1 MMDQLSSKVERCML
15 TKPFSPE
22 PHTVNFHRRATAEN
36 KIPPTL
42 KVRKGK
48 PHINLEIAS
57 QGIWAQC
64 PALTPLLIH
73 TTHIHIQCIHHMH
86 NTKQK
91 QHIKHIQQTIYTTHT
106 AHNTHTPHHTYI
118 TQHIHP
124 TVHNTHNTYNI
135 HTTHIAPTKQRNRLH
150 KACTTDNTTQNIH
163 NSHKITENT
172 HNSHTHTFEQSSGK
186 KQSRYA
192 LTTRN
197 KEIPGGVMEP
207 FKGPT
212 QRPGFPPGDPLV
224 GGMLAGGG
232 QPLRD
237 FSKEKMKQGKHN
249 QSPGWPRS

>member
-15 TKPFSPE
+15 TKPSSPE
-22 PHTVNFHRRATAEN
+22 PHKVNFHRRATAEN

-64 PALTPLLIH
+64 PALTPLLVH
-73 TTHIHIQCIHHMH
+73 TTHTHTQCIQHTH

-91 QHIKHIQQTIYTTHT
+91 QHIKHTTDNIHNPYSTQHTYTPSHIHNTTHIPHRTQSTQHMQQT
-106 AHNTHTPHHTYI
+106 
-118 TQHIHP
+118 
-124 TVHNTHNTYNI
+124 HNTHNPQNRETHHTKHTQHNTKYTQHTQNNREHTYN
-135 HTTHIAPTKQRNRLH
+135 T
-150 KACTTDNTTQNIH
+150 
-163 NSHKITENT
+163 
-172 HNSHTHTFEQSSGK
+172 HTHTFEQSSGN
-186 KQSRYA
+186 KQSRHA

-197 KEIPGGVMEP
+197 EEIPGGLMGP
-207 FKGPT
+207 PKGPT
-212 QRPGFPPGDPLV
+212 QWPGCPPGVPLV
-224 GGMLAGGG
+224 GGMLAGKG

-237 FSKEKMKQGKHN
+237 LSKEKMKERKHN

>member
-15 TKPFSPE
+15 TKPSSPE

-64 PALTPLLIH
+64 PALTPLLVH
-73 TTHIHIQCIHHMH
+73 TTHIHTQCIQHMH

-91 QHIKHIQQTIYTTHT
+91 QHIKHIQQTLYTTHT

-135 HTTHIAPTKQRNRLH
+135 HTTHITH
-150 KACTTDNTTQNIH
+150 KTEKHTTQSIYNRQH
-163 NSHKITENT
+163 NTKYTQHT
-172 HNSHTHTFEQSSGK
+172 HNNREHTQYTYTHF
-186 KQSRYA
+186 
-192 LTTRN
+192 
-197 KEIPGGVMEP
+197 
-207 FKGPT
+207 
-212 QRPGFPPGDPLV
+212 
-224 GGMLAGGG
+224 
-232 QPLRD
+232 
-237 FSKEKMKQGKHN
+237 
-249 QSPGWPRS
+249 

>member
-1 MMDQLSSKVERCML
+1 MCEKYAFSHMSGGSCRNQVNRGPPWWWSYWEMQKERNETLGTSLSPYSWRHLHKGFSWIKTLLCPRMMDQLSSKVERCML
-15 TKPFSPE
+15 TKPSSPE

-64 PALTPLLIH
+64 PALTPLLVH
-73 TTHIHIQCIHHMH
+73 TTHIHTQCIQHMH

-135 HTTHIAPTKQRNRLH
+135 HTTHITH
-150 KACTTDNTTQNIH
+150 KTEKHTTQSIYNRQH
-163 NSHKITENT
+163 NTKYTQHT
-172 HNSHTHTFEQSSGK
+172 HNNREHTQYTYTHFWAIQWEEAK
-186 KQSRYA
+186 
-192 LTTRN
+192 
-197 KEIPGGVMEP
+197 
-207 FKGPT
+207 
-212 QRPGFPPGDPLV
+212 
-224 GGMLAGGG
+224 
-232 QPLRD
+232 
-237 FSKEKMKQGKHN
+237 
-249 QSPGWPRS
+249 